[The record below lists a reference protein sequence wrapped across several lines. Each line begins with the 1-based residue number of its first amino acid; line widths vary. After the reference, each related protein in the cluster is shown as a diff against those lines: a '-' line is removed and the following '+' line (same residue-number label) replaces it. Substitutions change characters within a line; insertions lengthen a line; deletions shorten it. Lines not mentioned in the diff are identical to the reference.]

1 MLGQNLNGI
10 AGIID
15 INGSPLIGV
24 RVYVFGDE
32 SSISKVDTTGQGSG
46 NYASSVSLIE
56 SGTLIFSGALQKD
69 HYPVPQKLTN
79 ARGKIVLTYDL
90 NGVTTTREEI
100 IRIASVKFEQDQ
112 KDSQNWKVIGTAERI
127 GPAVTKGFGG
137 TQQAGAPLAPGNVYS
152 YSGRNKVWD
161 NNQLTDSSTQ
171 PFILWGLTADTD
183 AAEVTAIT
191 TIISAYSTA
200 PQTNEQVASAEV
212 QRLSASVVRVVVTWK
227 QRNSANDVNF
237 PASSALVSA
246 IQANRWSVSE
256 IIPSSA
262 SDITEAN
269 TQFAIRQNQAYLLNL
284 QLRSLTP
291 TQKQLISNYVNPG
304 IQVLGLSMGGG
315 RLVPARISGGNLQL
329 HVLETP
335 DGNLKFGTGFRWLT
349 FSKQWLVSSPIRRFL
364 VTRML
369 TGTTIPEYATQM
381 GMVNNASFLGL
392 ATGTC
397 IYEGCSFSTNIALSG
412 TYTFF
417 VSYHF
422 RSDANGVYDQVPE
435 SLFLS
440 GRACA
445 TSSTATGWQNLSTLG
460 LSGIIQAP
468 TQTDFSVFIT

>member
-1 MLGQNLNGI
+1 M
-10 AGIID
+10 
-15 INGSPLIGV
+15 V
-24 RVYVFGDE
+24 RVH
-32 SSISKVDTTGQGSG
+32 S
-46 NYASSVSLIE
+46 
-56 SGTLIFSGALQKD
+56 
-69 HYPVPQKLTN
+69 TN
-79 ARGKIVLTYDL
+79 T
-90 NGVTTTREEI
+90 
-100 IRIASVKFEQDQ
+100 
-112 KDSQNWKVIGTAERI
+112 
-127 GPAVTKGFGG
+127 
-137 TQQAGAPLAPGNVYS
+137 
-152 YSGRNKVWD
+152 
-161 NNQLTDSSTQ
+161 
-171 PFILWGLTADTD
+171 
-183 AAEVTAIT
+183 
-191 TIISAYSTA
+191 
-200 PQTNEQVASAEV
+200 
-212 QRLSASVVRVVVTWK
+212 
-227 QRNSANDVNF
+227 
-237 PASSALVSA
+237 
-246 IQANRWSVSE
+246 
-256 IIPSSA
+256 
-262 SDITEAN
+262 
-269 TQFAIRQNQAYLLNL
+269 
-284 QLRSLTP
+284 
-291 TQKQLISNYVNPG
+291 
-304 IQVLGLSMGGG
+304 MGGG

-422 RSDANGVYDQVPE
+422 RSDANGIYDQVPE